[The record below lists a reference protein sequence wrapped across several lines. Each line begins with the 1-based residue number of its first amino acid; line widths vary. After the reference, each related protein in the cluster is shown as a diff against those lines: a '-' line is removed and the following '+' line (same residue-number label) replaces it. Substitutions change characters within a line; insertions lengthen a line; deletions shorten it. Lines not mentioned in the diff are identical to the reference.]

1 MKPFQRKTACT
12 LALAV
17 FAAFCAEAAETSS
30 TEQEEKNPFQKEIAA
45 VRRLEKKMEK
55 TKPGSPARK
64 RMEENLKK
72 EKQNLDAAVKAKTA
86 PFEKELQSVEN
97 TLKRK
102 KDKSKDVSALET
114 RQKELKGKIDSLK
127 AFGKLDGGK
136 AKKPAGP
143 AVEEDIEGFDGKN
156 PGGKDSKKSK
166 KDPKNKKGKSKS
178 KSK

>member
-12 LALAV
+12 LVLAI
-17 FAAFCAEAAETSS
+17 FAAFCTEAATTTV

-72 EKQNLDAAVKAKTA
+72 EKQILADAVKAKTA
-86 PFEKELQSVEN
+86 PYEKELQSVEN

-102 KDKSKDVSALET
+102 KDKSKDTSALEN
-114 RQKELKGKIDSLK
+114 RQKELKVRIDSLK
-127 AFGKLDGGK
+127 AFGKLDDGK
-136 AKKPAGP
+136 AKKPAKE
-143 AVEEDIEGFDGKN
+143 AVEEDADGSEEKN
-156 PGGKDSKKSK
+156 SGGKDSKKPK
-166 KDPKNKKGKSKS
+166 KDSKNKKDKSKS